1 MKNLNRALPALKD
14 KITQVEAL
22 SRKAPPSANMTESIR
37 RIKEVIEETRN
48 YLNGVKYFFLNGCVL
63 PASFDL
69 NCYNPYISTNGW
81 IKYYL
86 YMASS

>member
-1 MKNLNRALPALKD
+1 MASCSWNTTLQFDLLCLFPVKNLNRALPALKD

-48 YLNGVKYFFLNGCVL
+48 YLNRVKLLFF
-63 PASFDL
+63 
-69 NCYNPYISTNGW
+69 
-81 IKYYL
+81 
-86 YMASS
+86 